1 MKKLLTIG
9 LLTATFATA
18 MNAQPKLASDNIDEV
33 LKAMTLEEK
42 AKLLVGGAN
51 NFFGA
56 NAVVGGEADL
66 VAGAAGTSPAIPR
79 LGIPATVLT
88 DGPAGVRI
96 NPTRKGT
103 DKTYYA
109 TAFPIGSCLASTWNT
124 ELVSKVGEAI
134 GNETK
139 EYRCDVILGPGMNLH
154 RNPLCGRNFE
164 YYSED
169 PLLTGKIA
177 AAYIQG
183 VQSQGAGVSAKH
195 FAVNSQETDRTAVDE
210 RVSQRAAR
218 ELYLRGFE
226 IAVRES
232 DPWTIMASY
241 NQVNGQYSMG
251 NHDLLTKILR
261 EDWGYKGIVMTDWI
275 GIREGLE
282 TISEVHA
289 GNDLM
294 EPGQPAQVEEIIKG
308 VKEGKLDIADVD
320 RNVRR
325 MLEYIV
331 KTPSFRQYPAS
342 NNPDFKAHAAITR
355 QSAAEGIVLL
365 KNNGALPFRTEGNHN
380 SQFSARAC
388 SLSSERTLNSQLIKT
403 VALFGENSY
412 DFLSGGT
419 GSGCVHPPYVVDML
433 QGLENAGIKSSATLT
448 DIYRKYIDYAR
459 IKFQAERHPAKWF
472 QTEMMGQQKYPEISL
487 SPIAINKEVQA
498 ADAAIITIGR
508 QAGEGIDR
516 DIDTEFN
523 LIPEERALITD
534 VCNAFHAAGKPV
546 IVIINSGSVIETA
559 SWSSYPDA
567 ILCAWQPGMEGG
579 NSIADLL
586 TGKVNPSGKL
596 TMTWPIAATDHAS
609 TKNFPGNIDDYTFQM
624 MVGNK
629 MPVPGHA
636 YTNHEEDIYVGYR
649 FFDTFN
655 KEVAYPFGF
664 GLSYTTFAF
673 SKPVVKLST
682 LRSALPLGSSKNSQL
697 STLNSQLSTLNSQ
710 LSTVQVSITVKNTGA
725 VSGKEVAQV
734 YVQAPKGRLEKPVQ
748 ELKAFAKTRELQPGE
763 SQTLTMTIPVRD
775 LASFD
780 EAGSQWITEAGTY
793 TFRIGN
799 NSRNIA
805 ATAQLKIAEYTEKTT
820 NALAPQQPLKL
831 LKQ

>member
-1 MKKLLTIG
+1 MKRVMITGVLLLLMASTMSAQTKLR
-9 LLTATFATA
+9 A
-18 MNAQPKLASDNIDEV
+18 DNIDEV
-33 LKAMTLEEK
+33 LKAMTIEEK
-42 AKLLVGGAN
+42 AKLMVGGAN

-56 NAVVGGEADL
+56 GAVVGGEADL
-66 VAGAAGTSPAIPR
+66 VAGAAGTTPRIER

-96 NPTRKGT
+96 DPTREGT
-103 DKTYYA
+103 TQTYYA

-169 PLLTGKIA
+169 PLVTGKIA
-177 AAYIQG
+177 AAYIKG

-232 DPWTIMASY
+232 NPWTIMASY
-241 NQVNGQYSMG
+241 NKVNGEFSMG

-275 GIREGLE
+275 GIRNGLP
-282 TISEVHA
+282 TINEVHA

-294 EPGQPAQVEEIIKG
+294 EPGQPAQVQEIIEG
-308 VKEGKLDIADVD
+308 VKSGKLSMEDVD

-331 KTPSFRQYPAS
+331 KTPSFKNYPYT
-342 NNPDFKAHAAITR
+342 NKPDFEAHAAITR

-365 KNNGALPFRTEGNHN
+365 KNNGALPWKDGK
-380 SQFSARAC
+380 
-388 SLSSERTLNSQLIKT
+388 IKT

-419 GSGCVHPPYVVDML
+419 GSGCVHPPYVVEML
-433 QGLENAGIKSSATLT
+433 TGLKNAGIKSSETLT
-448 DIYRKYIDYAR
+448 DIYRKYIDYAKV
-459 IKFQAERHPAKWF
+459 KFQAERHPAKWF
-472 QTEMMGQQKYPEISL
+472 QTEMMGQQKYPEIGI
-487 SPIAINKEVQA
+487 SPIAIDKEVA
-498 ADAAIITIGR
+498 SADAAIITIGR

-516 DIDTEFN
+516 DIATEFN
-523 LIPEERALITD
+523 LVPEEQALIKD
-534 VCNAFHAAGKPV
+534 VCNAFHQAGKPV
-546 IVIINSGSVIETA
+546 VVIINSGSVIETA
-559 SWSSYPDA
+559 SWSGYPDA

-579 NSIADLL
+579 NSVADLL

-596 TMTWPIAATDHAS
+596 TMTWPLAATDHPS
-609 TKNFPGNIDDYTFQM
+609 TKGYPGTMDFYTYEVTRGY
-624 MVGNK
+624 VGQ
-629 MPVPGHA
+629 VAGYD
-636 YTNHEEDIYVGYR
+636 YTNHDEDIYVGYR

-655 KEVAYPFGF
+655 REVAYPFGF
-664 GLSYTTFAF
+664 GLSYTTFEF
-673 SKPVVKLST
+673 SKPVVK
-682 LRSALPLGSSKNSQL
+682 AKGKDA
-697 STLNSQLSTLNSQ
+697 
-710 LSTVQVSITVKNTGA
+710 VEVSITIKNTGT
-725 VSGKEVAQV
+725 VSGKEVAQI
-734 YVQAPKGRLEKPVQ
+734 YVQAPKGKLEKPAQ

-780 EAGSQWITEAGTY
+780 EAGSQWLTEAGNY

-799 NSRNIA
+799 SSRNLPLSA
-805 ATAQLKIAEYTEKTT
+805 SLTLKEYTEKVN
-820 NALAPQQPLKL
+820 NALAPKQKLNL
-831 LKQ
+831 LKH

>member
-1 MKKLLTIG
+1 MSSVSSHNLHVITQIKGINNMKRLLTTC
-9 LLTATFATA
+9 LLATTFAMTT
-18 MNAQPKLASDNIDEV
+18 NAQPQLRADNIDEV
-33 LKAMTLEEK
+33 IKAMTLEEK

-51 NFFGA
+51 NFFSD

-96 NPTRKGT
+96 DPTRKGT

-124 ELVSKVGEAI
+124 ELVNKVGQAI

-195 FAVNSQETDRTAVDE
+195 FAINSQETDRTVVDE

-232 DPWTIMASY
+232 NPWTVMSSY
-241 NQVNGQYSMG
+241 NQINGQYSMG
-251 NHDLLTKILR
+251 NRDLLTKILR
-261 EDWGYKGIVMTDWI
+261 EDWGFKGIVMTDWI
-275 GIREGLE
+275 GIREGLP
-282 TISEVHA
+282 TITEVQA

-294 EPGQPAQVEEIIKG
+294 EPGQPAQVNEIIEG
-308 VKEGKLDIADVD
+308 VKSGKLDIADVD

-331 KTPSFRQYPAS
+331 KTPSFKKYPAS
-342 NNPDFKAHAAITR
+342 NNPDFVAHAAITR
-355 QSAAEGIVLL
+355 QSANEGIVLL
-365 KNNGALPFRTEGNHN
+365 KNNGTLPWKNGN
-380 SQFSARAC
+380 
-388 SLSSERTLNSQLIKT
+388 IKT

-433 QGLENAGIKSSATLT
+433 EGLKNAGIKSSETLT
-448 DIYRKYIDYAR
+448 DIYRKYIEFAR
-459 IKFQAERHPAKWF
+459 VKFQAERHPAKWYQNEYF
-472 QTEMMGQQKYPEISL
+472 GQQKYPEIGL
-487 SPIAINKEVQA
+487 DPICVNKEVNG

-508 QAGEGIDR
+508 QAGEGVDR
-516 DIDTEFN
+516 DINTEFN
-523 LIPEERALITD
+523 LNAEERALITN

-559 SWSSYPDA
+559 SWSGYPDA

-609 TKNFPGNIDDYTFQM
+609 TKNFPGQIDDYSLQQM
-624 MVGNK
+624 IGNK
-629 MPVPGHA
+629 TPIPGHA

-649 FFDTFN
+649 YFDTFGRD
-655 KEVAYPFGF
+655 VAYPFGF

-673 SKPVVKLST
+673 SKPVVK
-682 LRSALPLGSSKNSQL
+682 AKGKDA
-697 STLNSQLSTLNSQ
+697 
-710 LSTVQVSITVKNTGA
+710 VEVSITVKNTGS

-734 YVQAPKGRLEKPVQ
+734 YVKAPKGNLEKPAQ
-748 ELKAFAKTRELQPGE
+748 ELKAFAKSRELKPGE
-763 SQTLTMTIPVRD
+763 SEVLTMTIPVRM

-780 EAGSQWITEAGTY
+780 EANSQWLTEAGTY
-793 TFRIGN
+793 TFCIGN
-799 NSRNIA
+799 SSRNIA
-805 ATAQLKIAEYTEKTT
+805 ATATLKLGEYTEKTT
-820 NALAPQQPLKL
+820 NALAPQHKLNL

>member
-1 MKKLLTIG
+1 MMKRLISTVLV
-9 LLTATFATA
+9 ATTCMMT
-18 MNAQPKLASDNIDEV
+18 MNAQPKLSATNIDEV
-33 LKAMTLEEK
+33 MKAMTLEEK

-51 NFFGA
+51 NFFGDQ
-56 NAVVGGEADL
+56 AVVGGEADL

-96 NPTRKGT
+96 DPTRKGT

-124 ELVSKVGEAI
+124 DLVGKVGEAI

-177 AAYIQG
+177 AAYING

-195 FAVNSQETDRTAVDE
+195 FAVNSQETDRTSVDE
-210 RVSQRAAR
+210 RLSQRAAR

-251 NHDLLTKILR
+251 NRDLLTSILR
-261 EDWGYKGIVMTDWI
+261 DDWGFKGIVMTDWI
-275 GIREGLE
+275 GIRQGLE
-282 TISEVHA
+282 TITEVQA

-294 EPGQPAQVEEIIKG
+294 EPGQPAQVKEIVEG
-308 VKEGKLDIADVD
+308 VKSGKLDIKDVD

-331 KTPSFRQYPAS
+331 KTPSFKQYPAS

-365 KNNGALPFRTEGNHN
+365 KNNGSLPWST
-380 SQFSARAC
+380 QK
-388 SLSSERTLNSQLIKT
+388 IKT

-433 QGLENAGIKSSATLT
+433 QGLENAGIKSSKTLT

-459 IKFQAERHPAKWF
+459 VKFQAERHPAKWF
-472 QTEMMGQQKYPEISL
+472 QTEMMGQQKYPEIGL
-487 SPIAINKEVQA
+487 APIAINKEVEA

-546 IVIINSGSVIETA
+546 VVIINSGSVIETA
-559 SWSSYPDA
+559 SWSGYPDA

-579 NSIADLL
+579 NSVADLL

-596 TMTWPIAATDHAS
+596 TMTWPIAATDHHS
-609 TKNFPGNIDDYTFQM
+609 TRNFPGSIDDYSFQM

-629 MPVPGHA
+629 MPIPGHA
-636 YTNHEEDIYVGYR
+636 YTKHEEDIYVGYR
-649 FFDTFN
+649 YFDTFN
-655 KEVAYPFGF
+655 KEVAYPFGY
-664 GLSYTTFAF
+664 GLSYTTFAY
-673 SKPVVKLST
+673 SKPIVKVNGDLV
-682 LRSALPLGSSKNSQL
+682 AV
-697 STLNSQLSTLNSQ
+697 
-710 LSTVQVSITVKNTGA
+710 TVTVKNTGA
-725 VSGKEVAQV
+725 VAGKEVVQV
-734 YVQAPKGRLEKPVQ
+734 YVTAPKGSIEKPAQ

-763 SQTLTMTIPVRD
+763 QQVLTMQIPVRM

-780 EAGSQWITEAGTY
+780 EAGSQWLTEAGQY
-793 TFRIGN
+793 TFKIGAS
-799 NSRNIA
+799 SRDIRCT
-805 ATAQLKIAEYTEKTT
+805 ATAKVGQYTEKTT
-820 NALAPQQPLKL
+820 NALAPKVKLNL

>member
-1 MKKLLTIG
+1 MKKLLTTGI
-9 LLTATFATA
+9 LLATFAMT
-18 MNAQPKLASDNIDEV
+18 MNAQPQLRADNIDEV

-42 AKLLVGGAN
+42 ARLLVGGAN
-51 NFFGA
+51 NFFGTG
-56 NAVVGGEADL
+56 AVVGGEADL

-124 ELVSKVGEAI
+124 DLVSKVGEAI

-183 VQSQGAGVSAKH
+183 VQSQAAGVSAKH

-232 DPWTIMASY
+232 DPWTVMASY
-241 NQVNGQYSMG
+241 NQVNGEYSMG

-275 GIREGLE
+275 GIRQGLE

-331 KTPSFRQYPAS
+331 KTPSFHKYPAS

-365 KNNGALPFRTEGNHN
+365 KNNGALPWKNGT
-380 SQFSARAC
+380 
-388 SLSSERTLNSQLIKT
+388 IKT

-487 SPIAINKEVQA
+487 SPIAIGKEVQGT
-498 ADAAIITIGR
+498 DAAIITIGR

-523 LIPEERALITD
+523 LIPEERALIVD
-534 VCNAFHAAGKPV
+534 VCNAFHQAGKPV

-559 SWSSYPDA
+559 SWSGYPDA

-609 TKNFPGNIDDYTFQM
+609 TKNFPGTIDDYSFKM
-624 MVGNK
+624 MVGNR
-629 MPVPGHA
+629 MPIPGHA

-649 FFDTFN
+649 FFDTFQKN
-655 KEVAYPFGF
+655 VSYPFGF
-664 GLSYTTFAF
+664 GLSYTTFDM
-673 SKPVVKLST
+673 SKPVVKAKGN
-682 LRSALPLGSSKNSQL
+682 SA
-697 STLNSQLSTLNSQ
+697 
-710 LSTVQVSITVKNTGA
+710 VEVSITVKNTGS

-734 YVQAPKGRLEKPVQ
+734 YVQAPKGRLEKPAQ
-748 ELKAFAKTRELQPGE
+748 ELKSFAKTRELQPGE

-780 EAGSQWITEAGTY
+780 EAGSQWLTEAGTY
-793 TFRIGN
+793 TFRIGAS
-799 NSRNIA
+799 SRDIK
-805 ATAQLKIAEYTEKTT
+805 ATLSLALKEYTEKTT
-820 NALAPQQPLKL
+820 NALAPQHPLNL

>member
-1 MKKLLTIG
+1 MNKFLTTCI
-9 LLTATFATA
+9 LATSLTMTA
-18 MNAQPKLASDNIDEV
+18 NAQIQLRADNIDEV
-33 LKAMTLEEK
+33 LNAMTLEEK

-51 NFFGA
+51 NFFGTG
-56 NAVVGGEADL
+56 AVVGGEADL
-66 VAGAAGTSPAIPR
+66 VAGAAGTTPQISR

-96 NPTRKGT
+96 DPTRKGT
-103 DKTYYA
+103 DQTYYA

-124 ELVSKVGEAI
+124 ELVGKVGEAI

-169 PLLTGKIA
+169 PFVTGKIA
-177 AAYIQG
+177 AAYIKG

-195 FAVNSQETDRTAVDE
+195 FAVNSQETERTSVDE

-232 DPWTIMASY
+232 APWTVMASY
-241 NQVNGQYSMG
+241 NKVNGQFSMG
-251 NHDLLTKILR
+251 NYDLLTKILR
-261 EDWGYKGIVMTDWI
+261 DDWGYKGIVMTDWI
-275 GIREGLE
+275 GIRQGLP
-282 TISEVHA
+282 TITEVHA

-294 EPGQPAQVEEIIKG
+294 EPGQPAQVDEIVAG
-308 VKEGKLDIADVD
+308 VKSGKLDIADVD

-331 KTPSFRQYPAS
+331 KTPSFYKYPAT
-342 NNPDFKAHAAITR
+342 NKPDFEAHAAITR

-365 KNNGALPFRTEGNHN
+365 KNNGTLPWKGN
-380 SQFSARAC
+380 
-388 SLSSERTLNSQLIKT
+388 IKT

-412 DFLSGGT
+412 EFLSGGT
-419 GSGCVHPPYVVDML
+419 GSGCVHPPYVIDML
-433 QGLENAGIKSSATLT
+433 NGLKNAGISSSPVLT
-448 DIYRKYIDYAR
+448 DIYRKYIEYAKV
-459 IKFQAERHPAKWF
+459 KFQAERHPAKWF
-472 QTEMMGQQKYPEISL
+472 QTETMGQQKYPEIAL
-487 SPIAINKEVQA
+487 SPIAIKKEVA
-498 ADAAIITIGR
+498 TADAAIITIGR

-523 LIPEERALITD
+523 LVHEEHALIID
-534 VCNAFHAAGKPV
+534 VCNAFHQAGKPV

-559 SWSSYPDA
+559 SWSGYPDA

-596 TMTWPIAATDHAS
+596 TMTWPLAATDHPS
-609 TKNFPGNIDDYTFQM
+609 TKNFPGYLDQYSKDIMRSYTGS
-624 MVGNK
+624 VSGND
-629 MPVPGHA
+629 

-649 FFDTFN
+649 YFDTFN
-655 KEVAYPFGF
+655 REVAYPFGF

-673 SKPVVKLST
+673 SKPVVK
-682 LRSALPLGSSKNSQL
+682 AKGNG
-697 STLNSQLSTLNSQ
+697 
-710 LSTVQVSITVKNTGA
+710 VEVSITVKNTGS

-734 YVQAPKGRLEKPVQ
+734 YVAAPKGKLEKPAQ

-780 EAGSQWITEAGTY
+780 EAGSQWLTEAGNY

-799 NSRNIA
+799 SSRNIL
-805 ATAQLKIAEYTEKTT
+805 ATASLKIKEYTEKTS
-820 NALAPQQPLKL
+820 NVLAPNEKL
-831 LKQ
+831 NLLHQ

>member
-1 MKKLLTIG
+1 MRTKRLFILGMIAS
-9 LLTATFATA
+9 LTAIT
-18 MNAQPKLASDNIDEV
+18 MSAQPKLRADNIDEV

-51 NFFGA
+51 NFFGTG
-56 NAVVGGEADL
+56 AVVGGEADL

-96 NPTRKGT
+96 DPTRKGT
-103 DKTYYA
+103 SQTFYA

-124 ELVSKVGEAI
+124 ELVAKVGEAI

-169 PLLTGKIA
+169 PLVTGKIA
-177 AAYIQG
+177 AAYING

-195 FAVNSQETDRTAVDE
+195 FAVNSQETDRTSVDE

-232 DPWTIMASY
+232 NPWTIMASY
-241 NQVNGQYSMG
+241 NKVNGTFSMG
-251 NHDLLTKILR
+251 NHDLLTSILR
-261 EDWGYKGIVMTDWI
+261 DDWGYKGIVMTDWI
-275 GIREGLE
+275 GIREGLT

-331 KTPSFRQYPAS
+331 KTPSFHQYPAS
-342 NNPDFKAHAAITR
+342 NKPDFKAHAAITR
-355 QSAAEGIVLL
+355 QSAAEGIVML
-365 KNNGALPFRTEGNHN
+365 KNNGALPWKNG
-380 SQFSARAC
+380 AV
-388 SLSSERTLNSQLIKT
+388 KT

-433 QGLENAGIKSSATLT
+433 EGLKNAGISSSETLT
-448 DIYRKYIDYAR
+448 DIYRKYIAYAR
-459 IKFQAERHPAKWF
+459 VKFQAERHPAKWF
-472 QTEMMGQQKYPEISL
+472 QTEMMGQQKYPEIGL
-487 SPIAINKEVQA
+487 SPIAVNKEVAA

-516 DIDTEFN
+516 DIATEFN
-523 LIPEERALITD
+523 LIPEEQALIKD

-559 SWSSYPDA
+559 SWSGYPDA

-586 TGKVNPSGKL
+586 TGKVSPSGKL
-596 TMTWPIAATDHAS
+596 TMTWPIAATDHPS
-609 TKNFPGNIDDYTFQM
+609 TKNFPGNLDFYTYETM
-624 MVGNK
+624 KANRME
-629 MPVPGHA
+629 VPGHD

-649 FFDTFN
+649 YFDSFN
-655 KEVAYPFGF
+655 KNVAYPFGY
-664 GLSYTTFAF
+664 GLSYTTFEY
-673 SKPVVKLST
+673 SKPAVKVN
-682 LRSALPLGSSKNSQL
+682 GNKI
-697 STLNSQLSTLNSQ
+697 
-710 LSTVQVSITVKNTGA
+710 TVQVTIKN
-725 VSGKEVAQV
+725 SGKTAGKEIAQV
-734 YVQAPKGRLEKPVQ
+734 YVAAPKGTIEKPQ
-748 ELKAFAKTRELQPGE
+748 HELKGFAKTRELKPGE
-763 SQTLTMTIPVRD
+763 SQTLSIQMEKRD

-780 EAGSQWITEAGTY
+780 EANSRWLTEAGAY
-793 TFRIGN
+793 TFEIGAS
-799 NSRNIA
+799 SRDIRG
-805 ATAQLKIAEYTEKTT
+805 TAVTNLTEYTEQVS
-820 NALAPQQPLKL
+820 NVLAP
-831 LKQ
+831 KQELNLMKRQ

>member
-1 MKKLLTIG
+1 MITGVLLLLMASTMSAQTKLR
-9 LLTATFATA
+9 A
-18 MNAQPKLASDNIDEV
+18 DNIGEV
-33 LKAMTLEEK
+33 LKAMTIEEK

-56 NAVVGGEADL
+56 GAVVGGEADL
-66 VAGAAGTSPAIPR
+66 VAGAAGTTPRIER

-96 NPTRKGT
+96 DPTREGT
-103 DKTYYA
+103 TQTYYA

-169 PLLTGKIA
+169 PLVTGKIA
-177 AAYIQG
+177 AAYIKG

-232 DPWTIMASY
+232 NPWTIMASY
-241 NQVNGQYSMG
+241 NKVNGEFSMG

-275 GIREGLE
+275 GIRNGLP
-282 TISEVHA
+282 TINEVHA

-294 EPGQPAQVEEIIKG
+294 EPGQPAQVQEIIEG
-308 VKEGKLDIADVD
+308 VKSGKLSMEDVD

-331 KTPSFRQYPAS
+331 KTPSFNNYPYT
-342 NNPDFKAHAAITR
+342 NKPDFEAHAAITR

-365 KNNGALPFRTEGNHN
+365 KNNGALPWKDGK
-380 SQFSARAC
+380 
-388 SLSSERTLNSQLIKT
+388 IKT

-433 QGLENAGIKSSATLT
+433 TGLKNAGIKSSETLT

-459 IKFQAERHPAKWF
+459 VKFQAERHPAKWF
-472 QTEMMGQQKYPEISL
+472 QTEMMGQQKYPEIGI
-487 SPIAINKEVQA
+487 SPIAIDKEVA
-498 ADAAIITIGR
+498 SADAAIITIGR

-516 DIDTEFN
+516 DIATEFN
-523 LIPEERALITD
+523 LVPEEQALIKD
-534 VCNAFHAAGKPV
+534 VCNAFHQAGKPV
-546 IVIINSGSVIETA
+546 VVIINSGSVIETA
-559 SWSSYPDA
+559 SWSGYPDA

-579 NSIADLL
+579 NSVADLL

-596 TMTWPIAATDHAS
+596 TMTWPLAATDHPS
-609 TKNFPGNIDDYTFQM
+609 TKSYPGTMDFYTYEVTRGYTGQ
-624 MVGNK
+624 VAGYD
-629 MPVPGHA
+629 
-636 YTNHEEDIYVGYR
+636 YTNHDEDIYVGYR

-655 KEVAYPFGF
+655 REVAYPFGF
-664 GLSYTTFAF
+664 GLSYTTFEF
-673 SKPVVKLST
+673 SKPVVK
-682 LRSALPLGSSKNSQL
+682 AKGKDA
-697 STLNSQLSTLNSQ
+697 
-710 LSTVQVSITVKNTGA
+710 VEVSITVKNTGA
-725 VSGKEVAQV
+725 ISGKEVAQV
-734 YVQAPKGRLEKPVQ
+734 YVQAPKGKLEKPAQ

-780 EAGSQWITEAGTY
+780 EVGSQWLIEAGNY

-799 NSRNIA
+799 SSRNLPLSA
-805 ATAQLKIAEYTEKTT
+805 SLTLKEYTEKVN
-820 NALAPQQPLKL
+820 NALAPKQKLNL
-831 LKQ
+831 LKH

>member
-9 LLTATFATA
+9 LFTATFT
-18 MNAQPKLASDNIDEV
+18 MTTNAQPQLRADNIDEV

-51 NFFGA
+51 NFFGTG
-56 NAVVGGEADL
+56 AVVGGEADL

-96 NPTRKGT
+96 DPTRKGT

-177 AAYIQG
+177 AAYING

-232 DPWTIMASY
+232 DPWTVMASY
-241 NQVNGQYSMG
+241 NQVNGEYSMG

-261 EDWGYKGIVMTDWI
+261 DDWGYKGIVMTDWI

-331 KTPSFRQYPAS
+331 KTPSFHQYPAS
-342 NNPDFKAHAAITR
+342 NAPDFKAHAAITR

-365 KNNGALPFRTEGNHN
+365 KNNGVLPFRTEGN
-380 SQFSARAC
+380 
-388 SLSSERTLNSQLIKT
+388 LSPLTSHHSPLIKT

-433 QGLENAGIKSSATLT
+433 QGLENACIKSSATLT
-448 DIYRKYIDYAR
+448 DIYHKYIDYAR
-459 IKFQAERHPAKWF
+459 VKFQAERHPAKWF
-472 QTEMMGQQKYPEISL
+472 QTEYMGQQKYPEISL
-487 SPIAINKEVQA
+487 SPIAIDKEVKA

-523 LIPEERALITD
+523 LIPEERSLIVD

-559 SWSSYPDA
+559 SWSGYPDA

-609 TKNFPGNIDDYTFQM
+609 TKNFPGNIDDYSFQM

-629 MPVPGHA
+629 MPIPGHA

-649 FFDTFN
+649 YFDTFN
-655 KEVAYPFGF
+655 REVAYPFGF
-664 GLSYTTFAF
+664 GLSYTTFEM
-673 SKPVVKLST
+673 SKPAVKAKGN
-682 LRSALPLGSSKNSQL
+682 SA
-697 STLNSQLSTLNSQ
+697 
-710 LSTVQVSITVKNTGA
+710 VEVSVTVKNTGA
-725 VSGKEVAQV
+725 VAGKEVAQV
-734 YVQAPKGRLEKPVQ
+734 YVTAPKGRLEKPAQ

-780 EAGSQWITEAGTY
+780 EAGSQWLTEAGTY
-793 TFRIGN
+793 TFRIGFS
-799 NSRNIA
+799 SRDIKA
-805 ATAQLKIAEYTEKTT
+805 SLPLALKEYTEKTT
-820 NALAPQQPLKL
+820 NALAPQQTLNL

>member
-1 MKKLLTIG
+1 M
-9 LLTATFATA
+9 TA
-18 MNAQPKLASDNIDEV
+18 NAQPQLRADNIDEV
-33 LKAMTLEEK
+33 LQAMTLEEK

-56 NAVVGGEADL
+56 GAVVGGEADL

-96 NPTRKGT
+96 DPTRKGT

-169 PLLTGKIA
+169 PFLTGKIA

-195 FAVNSQETDRTAVDE
+195 FAVNSQETDRTSVDE

-232 DPWTIMASY
+232 DPWTVMASY
-241 NQVNGQYSMG
+241 NQVNGQYSMA

-261 EDWGYKGIVMTDWI
+261 EDWGFKGIVMTDWI
-275 GIREGLE
+275 GIREGLP
-282 TISEVHA
+282 TIGEVQA

-308 VKEGKLDIADVD
+308 VKEGKLDIKDVD

-331 KTPSFRQYPAS
+331 KTPSFHQYPAS
-342 NNPDFKAHAAITR
+342 NAPDFKAHAAITR

-365 KNNGALPFRTEGNHN
+365 KNNGTLPWAGGGIN
-380 SQFSARAC
+380 
-388 SLSSERTLNSQLIKT
+388 T

-412 DFLSGGT
+412 DFFSGGT

-433 QGLENAGIKSSATLT
+433 QGLENAGIKSSPVLT
-448 DIYRKYIDYAR
+448 DVYRKYIEYAKV
-459 IKFQAERHPAKWF
+459 KFQAERHPAKWY
-472 QTEMMGQQKYPEISL
+472 QMEMFGQQKYPEIAI
-487 SPIAINKEVQA
+487 SPIAINNEAKT

-508 QAGEGIDR
+508 QAGEGVDR

-596 TMTWPIAATDHAS
+596 TMTWPVAATDHPS
-609 TKNFPGNIDDYTFQM
+609 TKNFPGNIDFYSFKEMHGGKMAIPGYT
-624 MVGNK
+624 
-629 MPVPGHA
+629 
-636 YTNHEEDIYVGYR
+636 YTNHDEDIYVGYR
-649 FFDTFN
+649 YFDTFN
-655 KEVAYPFGF
+655 REVAYPFGF
-664 GLSYTTFAF
+664 GLSYTTFEF
-673 SKPVVKLST
+673 SKPVVK
-682 LRSALPLGSSKNSQL
+682 AKGKDA
-697 STLNSQLSTLNSQ
+697 
-710 LSTVQVSITVKNTGA
+710 VEVSVSVKNTGK

-734 YVQAPKGRLEKPVQ
+734 YVAAPKGKLEKPAQ
-748 ELKAFAKTRELQPGE
+748 ELKAFAKTHELKPGE

-780 EAGSQWITEAGTY
+780 EAGSQWLTEAGTY
-793 TFRIGN
+793 TFNIGA
-799 NSRNIA
+799 NSRDIA
-805 ATAQLKIAEYTEKTT
+805 VSAQLKIAEYTEKTT
-820 NALAPQQPLKL
+820 NALAPQQPLNL

>member
-1 MKKLLTIG
+1 MRTKKILALCWLSVTYAM
-9 LLTATFATA
+9 T
-18 MNAQPKLASDNIDEV
+18 MNAQPKLSATNIDEV
-33 LKAMTLEEK
+33 LQAMTLEEK

-51 NFFGA
+51 NFFGTG
-56 NAVVGGEADL
+56 AVVGGEADL

-96 NPTRKGT
+96 DATREGT

-109 TAFPIGSCLASTWNT
+109 TGFPIGTCLASTWNT
-124 ELVSKVGEAI
+124 ELVSRVGQAI

-183 VQSQGAGVSAKH
+183 VQQEGVGVSAKH
-195 FAVNSQETDRTAVDE
+195 FAVNSQETDRTSVDE

-241 NQVNGQYSMG
+241 NQINGQYSMG
-251 NHDLLTKILR
+251 NHDLLTSILR
-261 EDWGYKGIVMTDWI
+261 DDWGYKGIVMTDWI
-275 GIREGLE
+275 GIRKGLP

-289 GNDLM
+289 DNDLL
-294 EPGQPAQVEEIIKG
+294 EPGQPAQVQEIIDG
-308 VKEGKLDIADVD
+308 VKNGTLSQADVD

-342 NNPDFKAHAAITR
+342 NAPDIKAHAAITR
-355 QSAAEGIVLL
+355 QSACEGIVLL
-365 KNNGALPFRTEGNHN
+365 KNDGVLPWNNG
-380 SQFSARAC
+380 QV
-388 SLSSERTLNSQLIKT
+388 KT
-403 VALFGENSY
+403 VSLFGENSY
-412 DFLSGGT
+412 DFFSGGT
-419 GSGCVHPPYVVDML
+419 GSGCVHTPYVVDMVE
-433 QGLENAGIKSSATLT
+433 GLKNAGISSSEGLT
-448 DIYRKYIDYAR
+448 DMYRKYIAYAR
-459 IKFQAERHPAKWF
+459 VKFQAERHPARWF
-472 QTEMMGQQKYPEISL
+472 QLESMGQQKYPEIGL
-487 SPIAINKEVQA
+487 AAIAVEKEAKQS
-498 ADAAIITIGR
+498 DAAIITIGR
-508 QAGEGIDR
+508 QAGEGEDR
-516 DIDTEFN
+516 NIATEFN
-523 LIPEERALITD
+523 LIPEEQALIQD

-559 SWSSYPDA
+559 SWSAYPDA
-567 ILCAWQPGMEGG
+567 IVCAWQPGMEGG
-579 NSIADLL
+579 NSVADIL

-596 TMTWPIAATDHAS
+596 TMTWPIAATDHPS
-609 TKNFPGNIDDYTFQM
+609 TKNYPGIVDSYTAEM
-624 MVGNK
+624 MRGWGAE
-629 MPVPGHA
+629 VPTHD

-649 FFDTFN
+649 YFDTFQKN
-655 KEVAYPFGF
+655 VAFPFGF
-664 GLSYTTFAF
+664 GLSYTSFQL
-673 SKPVVKLST
+673 SKPQVRLKGQSVELS
-682 LRSALPLGSSKNSQL
+682 
-697 STLNSQLSTLNSQ
+697 
-710 LSTVQVSITVKNTGA
+710 VTVKNTGSVA
-725 VSGKEVAQV
+725 GKEVAQV
-734 YVQAPKGRLEKPVQ
+734 YVEAPAGRLEKPVH

-763 SQTLTMTIPVRD
+763 QQVLTMQIPVRD

-780 EAGSQWITEAGTY
+780 EEGSQWLTEAGQY
-793 TFRIGN
+793 TFCIGTS
-799 NSRNIA
+799 SRDIA
-805 ATAQLKIAEYTEKTT
+805 ARLPLKLTEYTEKVS
-820 NALAPQQPLKL
+820 NVLKPQQSLKL
-831 LKQ
+831 LTRQ

>member
-1 MKKLLTIG
+1 MKKMMMGFAVLLTTMTM
-9 LLTATFATA
+9 TAQT
-18 MNAQPKLASDNIDEV
+18 KLRADNIDEV

-56 NAVVGGEADL
+56 GAVVGGEADL
-66 VAGAAGTSPAIPR
+66 VAGAAGTSPEIAR

-96 NPTRKGT
+96 DPTREG
-103 DKTYYA
+103 DSKTYYA
-109 TAFPIGSCLASTWNT
+109 TAFPIGTCLASTWNT
-124 ELVSKVGEAI
+124 ELVRKVGEAI

-177 AAYIQG
+177 AAYING

-195 FAVNSQETDRTAVDE
+195 FAVNSQETDRTSVDE

-232 DPWTIMASY
+232 NPWTIMASY
-241 NQVNGQYSMG
+241 NKVNGQFSMG

-275 GIREGLE
+275 GIREGLP
-282 TISEVHA
+282 TIAEVQA

-294 EPGQPAQVEEIIKG
+294 EPGQPAQVEEIIAG
-308 VKEGKLDIADVD
+308 VKSGKLNMADVD

-331 KTPSFRQYPAS
+331 KTPSFKQYPAS

-365 KNNGALPFRTEGNHN
+365 KNNGTLPWKAG
-380 SQFSARAC
+380 AV
-388 SLSSERTLNSQLIKT
+388 KT

-433 QGLENAGIKSSATLT
+433 QGLENAGIKSSPVLT
-448 DIYRKYIDYAR
+448 NIYRKYIEYAKV
-459 IKFQAERHPAKWF
+459 KFQAERHPAKWF
-472 QTEMMGQQKYPEISL
+472 QTEAMGQQKYPEIGL
-487 SPIAINKEVQA
+487 SPIAINKEVET

-516 DIDTEFN
+516 DIETEFN
-523 LIPEERALITD
+523 LIPEELALIKD
-534 VCNAFHAAGKPV
+534 VCNAFHTAGKPV
-546 IVIINSGSVIETA
+546 VVIINSGSVIETA
-559 SWSSYPDA
+559 SWSGYPDA

-586 TGKVNPSGKL
+586 TGKVNPSAKL

-609 TKNFPGNIDDYTFQM
+609 TKNFPGSLDNYSFEL

-629 MPVPGHA
+629 MPVPGHT
-636 YTNHEEDIYVGYR
+636 YTNHDEDIYVGYR
-649 FFDTFN
+649 FFDTFHR
-655 KEVAYPFGF
+655 EVAYPFGF
-664 GLSYTTFAF
+664 GLSYTTFDF
-673 SKPVVKLST
+673 SKPVVK
-682 LRSALPLGSSKNSQL
+682 AKGNDI
-697 STLNSQLSTLNSQ
+697 
-710 LSTVQVSITVKNTGA
+710 TVSVTVKNTGS

-734 YVQAPKGRLEKPVQ
+734 YVTAPKGNIEKPAQ
-748 ELKAFAKTRELQPGE
+748 ELKTFAKTRELQPGE
-763 SQTLTMTIPVRD
+763 SQTLTMHIERRD

-780 EAGSQWITEAGTY
+780 EAGSQWLGEAGSY
-793 TFRIGN
+793 TFHIGN
-799 NSRNIA
+799 SSRNLPLS
-805 ATAQLKIAEYTEKTT
+805 ATLKLSEYTEKTT
-820 NALAPQQPLKL
+820 NALAPQQPLNL